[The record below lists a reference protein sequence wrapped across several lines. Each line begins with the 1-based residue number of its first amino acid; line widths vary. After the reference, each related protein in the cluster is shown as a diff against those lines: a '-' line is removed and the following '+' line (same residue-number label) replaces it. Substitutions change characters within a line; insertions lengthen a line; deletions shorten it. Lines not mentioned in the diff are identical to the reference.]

1 MESISFQRVYYGW
14 EAIGGH
20 VYLYTKNTTLVLMAG
35 FTAVCHISSM
45 LHTLLSFRFLHGH
58 LKEDIHMK
66 LPGVYEK
73 AGHCAKL
80 NRSIYG
86 SQKHGTN
93 V

>member
-1 MESISFQRVYYGW
+1 MVMYIFIQGIQLLFSWQ
-14 EAIGGH
+14 
-20 VYLYTKNTTLVLMAG
+20 G
-35 FTAVCHISSM
+35 FTAVCHISLK
-45 LHTLLSFRFLHGH
+45 LHIMHSFRFLHGH

-66 LPGVYEK
+66 LPGGDKK

-86 SQKHGTN
+86 PQKHGTK